1 MISIIKVGGLHF
13 VKERSGEKIERKLFE
28 LVSEVNNSFSQ
39 ACTNV
44 FIRND
49 FSLGK
54 EVKS

>member
-28 LVSEVNNSFSQ
+28 RVSEVNNSFSQ

-49 FSLGK
+49 FSLVK